1 MKPLELLSRYEMTTT
16 RLSARLGLTES
27 TTRWHIARLRKA
39 GLVRIVRWEKSG
51 PQTVPVYAAG
61 SGADAKKPRPKP
73 KFQLQQEYNERNRA
87 RVRLSQRKTP
97 VTPWDVLGVKNIV
110 WGKI

>member
-51 PQTVPVYAAG
+51 RQTVPVYGAG
-61 SGADAKKPRPKP
+61 SGRDATKPPPIDRIVSRYR
-73 KFQLQQEYNERNRA
+73 YNEKHRA

-97 VTPWDVLGVKNIV
+97 VTPWDVLGITGVTWRQV
-110 WGKI
+110 